1 MATRQHDLDRSRATG
16 ALAGRRVLVTRAREQ
31 AGSLLDLLRA
41 AGAVPVLLPMVE
53 IAPAAD
59 YRALDAALAA
69 LEGYDWLLFTSANT
83 VTYVEQ
89 RLRTVG
95 YDWQS
100 VGRGDVRVAAVGPRT
115 ADLLSARGVAVAY
128 VPTAHTAVALAEGL
142 PVRPGERV
150 LLPASEIADGGLAAT
165 LRARGARVETYV
177 AYRTV
182 APDVMTDLEAL
193 RGSHASIHERRS
205 TAEDAGVPAMTLSQ
219 AQSVHYRPGSA
230 GVPPVPALDPERAGS
245 AASATRSQVHSP
257 TNDSDISGKDGEGSS
272 LVAVTLASPS
282 AVRNLVAALG
292 GDTAPARLGQA
303 VVACI
308 GPSTAQA
315 AREVGLRPRIVA
327 SDHTSEG
334 LVRALEG
341 YFATMTTDTDES
353 TLDERDTAGAP
364 PDTQN
369 LEQTPGMH
377 GTQRIAVSQR
387 LFAEAREY
395 IPGGVDSPVRA
406 FKAVGG
412 TPRFIER
419 GEGAYLYDADGNR
432 YTDYVLSYGPLIAGH
447 APAPL
452 VQAIKDAAARGTS
465 YGAPTRL
472 ETELARR
479 VRRAF
484 PHMELTRFVSSGTE
498 ATMSALRIARAY
510 TRRDIIIKVEG
521 GYHGHSDGLLAR
533 AGSAAMTLGVPD
545 SPGVP
550 AAVAATTV
558 NIPFNDLDALER
570 ALRTFDVAAF
580 ILEPIPANMG
590 VVPPAPGY
598 LEGAR
603 ALTEQYGALLV
614 FDEIISGFRVA
625 FGGAQQLYGV
635 EPDMTCLGKI
645 IGGGLPVGAYGGRRD
660 IMSLVAP
667 LGPVYQAGTL
677 SGNPLAMTAGITL
690 LDMLAEPGVYERLDG
705 RSAALHAGLLASA
718 RRHGVPTYGTRVG
731 SIGTL
736 FFASAPVTDY
746 TGARASDIAAYARF
760 FNGMIE
766 RGVYLAP
773 AQFEAIFVSLAH
785 SDEDI
790 RATIQAADEV
800 FATLGAS

>member
-1 MATRQHDLDRSRATG
+1 LAIQQGRQGRQVETDRACSYG
-16 ALAGRRVLVTRAREQ
+16 ALVGRRILVTRAREQ
-31 AGSLLDLLRA
+31 AGPLMDVLSA
-41 AGAVPVLLPMVE
+41 AGAVPLLLPTIE

-59 YRALDAALAA
+59 YRALDDALAA

-83 VTYVEQ
+83 ITYVER
-89 RLRTVG
+89 RLHAIG
-95 YDWQS
+95 SGWQV
-100 VGRGDVRVAAVGPRT
+100 VGRGKVRVAAVGART

-128 VPTAHTAVALAEGL
+128 VPAAHTAVALAKDL

-150 LLPASEIADGGLAAT
+150 LLPGSEITDGGLAAM
-165 LRARGARVETYV
+165 LRARGAHVETYV
-177 AYRTV
+177 AYRTI
-182 APDVMTDLEAL
+182 APSVMTGLEAL
-193 RGSHASIHERRS
+193 CGSPDPIHDGGAVGQSRELSLLLSPAHRRG
-205 TAEDAGVPAMTLSQ
+205 
-219 AQSVHYRPGSA
+219 
-230 GVPPVPALDPERAGS
+230 AGS
-245 AASATRSQVHSP
+245 
-257 TNDSDISGKDGEGSS
+257 EGSP
-272 LVAVTLASPS
+272 LDAVTLASPS
-282 AVRNLVAALG
+282 AARNLVAALG
-292 GDTAPARLGQA
+292 GDTARLGQA

-308 GPSTAQA
+308 GPSTARE
-315 AREVGLRPRIVA
+315 AREAGLHPHIVA

-341 YFATMTTDTDES
+341 YFATMTTDTGES
-353 TLDERDTAGAP
+353 TLDERDSAGAP

-377 GTQRIAVSQR
+377 GTQQIAASQR
-387 LFAEAREY
+387 LFAEAQEY

-419 GEGAYLYDADGNR
+419 GEGAYLYDADDNR

-479 VRRAF
+479 VRHAF

-510 TRRDIIIKVEG
+510 TRRDIIVKVEG

-533 AGSAAMTLGVPD
+533 AGSAATTLGVPD

-570 ALRTFDVAAF
+570 ALCTFDVAAF

-590 VVPPAPGY
+590 VVPPASGY
-598 LEGAR
+598 LEGTR
-603 ALTEQYGALLV
+603 ALTERYGALLV

-635 EPDMTCLGKI
+635 APDMTCLGKI

-677 SGNPLAMTAGITL
+677 SGNPLAMTAGIVL
-690 LDMLAEPGVYERLDG
+690 LDMLAEPGVYERLD
-705 RSAALHAGLLASA
+705 RLSATLHAGLLASA
-718 RRHGVPTYGTRVG
+718 LRHGVPAYGTRVG

-736 FFASAPVTDY
+736 FFSSTPVTDY
-746 TGARASDIAAYARF
+746 AGARASDTAAYARF

-773 AQFEAIFVSLAH
+773 AQFEAVFVSLAH

-790 RATIQAADEV
+790 QATIRAADEV
-800 FATLGAS
+800 FATLAAS